1 MWQGINCALH
11 HSLALSSCE
20 TVRVRSMVV
29 MDGGGDVG
37 LYGANAMT
45 MNRGVCQL
53 LASETDGAV
62 IPMCNRERGV
72 HAMALC

>member
-1 MWQGINCALH
+1 
-11 HSLALSSCE
+11 
-20 TVRVRSMVV
+20 MVV